1 MKINRILG
9 TAMCAAFATA
19 SWAQSGQSMGD
30 SATIDRIIE
39 AGKSHDTV
47 MNLLD
52 ELTHKIGSRLTGSPR
67 LEKAQAWSIAKFK
80 SWGLSNVHWEKW
92 GEIPVGW
99 EREPDTSGRM
109 VVPFDV
115 PLTFTTPDWTEG
127 TDGPLRGPAIIA
139 PTTKADFDK
148 VKDRLKGAWVL
159 TSGSVPRPRRQST
172 TTTPVATPD
181 TVTEADQVKKMVD
194 EAGIAGRVYASR
206 NELAIT
212 FGTWRNKT
220 AESHPKDRQ
229 IILTKSSMERIM
241 RSIDRGRPVELE
253 FNLHHVWR
261 KGPVSIGNV
270 VADIP
275 GTEKPDEMVIVSG
288 HQDSWDG
295 PGSQGALDNG
305 TGTCTAMEAAHIL
318 MLAKAKP
325 KRTIRF
331 ILWTGEEQGLF
342 GSAAYVE
349 AHKAEMDK
357 ISAVLVDDGG
367 SGYQAGYIG
376 PESMRGMMEAA
387 FAPSNVAFP
396 TLPEKYV
403 VVANIRRQE
412 TGSDHASFWKYGV
425 PGFFTIEGGN
435 LDYNFIHH
443 TQNDRYEQANAE
455 YLVQSATNH
464 AIVSYNLACADRLLP
479 RDMPPSS
486 R

>member
-1 MKINRILG
+1 MRIYKFFGAAL
-9 TAMCAAFATA
+9 CAAL
-19 SWAQSGQSMGD
+19 
-30 SATIDRIIE
+30 ATIGSAQGDPATIERIVGI
-39 AGKSHDTV
+39 GKTHNMV
-47 MNLLD
+47 MNQLD
-52 ELTHKIGSRLTGSPR
+52 ELTHKVGSRLTGSPR
-67 LEKAQAWSIAKFK
+67 LEKAQSWAVAKFK
-80 SWGLSNVHWEKW
+80 SWGLSNVHVEKW

-99 EREPDTSGRM
+99 QREPDTSGRM

-115 PLTFTTPDWTEG
+115 PLTFTSPDWTEG
-127 TDGPLRGPAIIA
+127 TDGPLRGPAIVA
-139 PTTKADFDK
+139 PTTRAAFEK
-148 VKDRLKGAWVL
+148 VKDKLKGAWIV
-159 TSGSVPRPRRQST
+159 TSGSAPRIRRPSANG
-172 TTTPVATPD
+172 ATAPAEPP
-181 TVTEADQVKKMVD
+181 TEADEVRKMVD

-206 NELAIT
+206 SELVVT
-212 FGTWRNKT
+212 YGTWRNKT
-220 AESHPKDRQ
+220 YENHPKDRTV
-229 IILTKSSMERIM
+229 ILTKSDMERVM
-241 RSIDRGRPVELE
+241 RSIDRGRDVELE

-261 KGPVSIGNV
+261 RGPISVGNV

-305 TGTCTAMEAAHIL
+305 TGVSTAMEAARIL
-318 MLAKAKP
+318 MAANAKP

-331 ILWTGEEQGLF
+331 ILWSGEEQGLF

-349 AHKAEMDK
+349 AHKNEMNK

-376 PESMRGMMEAA
+376 PESMREMMETA

-396 TLPEKYV
+396 TLPEKYKV
-403 VVANIRRQE
+403 VSSIRRQE

-435 LDYNFIHH
+435 LDYNYIHH
-443 TQNDRYEQANAE
+443 TQHDRYEEANVE

-464 AIVSYNLACADRLLP
+464 AIVSFNLACADKLLP
-479 RDMPPSS
+479 RDMPATPSQ
-486 R
+486 